1 LRDVERTTRLGS
13 AQRLASADGSSSG
26 QGFTVVTRSVKDG
39 CRKTAIRLI
48 EAGYNISGRYLERRR
63 APLHYAAEQG
73 YHDVAVALLAAG
85 APATTYDRD
94 GKTPLHLAAAGGHDG
109 CVELLLS
116 HGADVLAEDAEGRI
130 PLDLA
135 EMRRHES
142 TEAIIRNWMTKL
154 MDELQKEKNAM
165 RTIER
170 DEE

>member
-1 LRDVERTTRLGS
+1 
-13 AQRLASADGSSSG
+13 
-26 QGFTVVTRSVKDG
+26 
-39 CRKTAIRLI
+39 
-48 EAGYNISGRYLERRR
+48 LERRR

-73 YHDVAVALLAAG
+73 YQDVAVALLSAG

-94 GKTPLHLAAAGGHDG
+94 RNTPLHFAAARGHNG

-116 HGADVLAEDAEGRI
+116 GGADVLAEDAEGRV

-154 MDELQKEKNAM
+154 MEELQREKHMSRTVEMDKEQGGEVELVGDHNLL
-165 RTIER
+165 
-170 DEE
+170 